1 MSSHNWRLPRLNLPS
16 IPAIVVGA
24 MVLLEQVL
32 LQRGWHEDRHVHAVE
47 LVECDQVHII
57 WPQHHGSKLCKRAE
71 LLVSQ
76 CSGHKAEG
84 KVLADGC
91 SQASLAV

>member
-1 MSSHNWRLPRLNLPS
+1 
-16 IPAIVVGA
+16 

-57 WPQHHGSKLCKRAE
+57 WPQHHGPKLCKRAE